1 MTSCSLTHIRGLLR
15 VRVANEWDRSSYRS
29 FEVSPSSSLLSL
41 VYILIFIPIVML
53 RWTFPHA
60 FGDSRIGPLG
70 NIRLDVD
77 HVDLMPP
84 IISKIKPV
92 AKSVIDFEAE

>member
-1 MTSCSLTHIRGLLR
+1 MLPLLQDSLGR
-15 VRVANEWDRSSYRS
+15 A
-29 FEVSPSSSLLSL
+29 SLNDYGL

-60 FGDSRIGPLG
+60 FGDSRIGPLR
-70 NIRLDVD
+70 NVRLDVD

-92 AKSVIDFEAE
+92 AKGVIDF